1 VVVRDRSR
9 APDDRAARPAPQSG
23 TASQRGLGVDCLLW
37 RDVEGHRRGAL
48 FHYRGDI
55 PGGERRGNVNMWV
68 DPAWHRRGIGR
79 ALLAEADR
87 RWVLNFGQQSYTAGG
102 LALVR
107 SHLARS
113 RRRGRG

>member
-1 VVVRDRSR
+1 MWWSGIAAEHPTIGPPGLRHSR
-9 APDDRAARPAPQSG
+9 GRHHSG
-23 TASQRGLGVDCLLW
+23 AWVDCLLW

-68 DPAWHRRGIGR
+68 DPAWHPRGIGR